1 MQIEKI
7 YKNSA
12 LDITNELKKSG
23 IKWIRL
29 NFCDPFG
36 FLHQIS
42 VSSDEITEDAFEQ
55 GLPRLDGSS
64 IKGFKEIY
72 ESDMLLKPDPLTFAL
87 LPDYFDKNH
96 HNGGNYMY
104 PSRAARMFVDIYE
117 GFGGKRYSRDCRY
130 IAQKAEDVLKSK
142 GFE

>member
-12 LDITNELKKSG
+12 LDITNEIKKSG

-42 VSSDEITEDAFEQ
+42 VNSDEITEDAFKQ

-72 ESDMLLKPDPLTFAL
+72 ESDMLLKPDPSDFCH

-96 HNGGNYMY
+96 HNGGNYIILQWLHACLLIFMKDLEEKDTLGI
-104 PSRAARMFVDIYE
+104 ADI
-117 GFGGKRYSRDCRY
+117 
-130 IAQKAEDVLKSK
+130 
-142 GFE
+142 